1 MTRNT
6 RRFVVASLLVLAL
19 GVGTGLVAYLGFPT
33 SAFTGPG
40 GPDELRYLPSNAN
53 LVAFADVH
61 HVMTSE
67 LRQRLRTTMPF
78 TDGGARRFQDETG
91 INIETDIDRVVFG
104 IAPSSDGSASDHDAA
119 LAIVRG
125 RFDAVRI
132 EASLREKGARVDQ
145 YKGRSIYGA
154 PDRDA
159 GADATPR
166 GMGSELAIAFIEPGV
181 IAAGSPSLVR
191 AAIDRKDGGSSVRGN
206 EALMKRVRDLEPA
219 NVWAVGRF
227 DALTART
234 SLQNGAVGSL
244 PAITWF
250 AASGQVDSGVRAAV
264 TAEGRDEE
272 AANALRDLVRGFFA
286 LGKLQTG
293 NQPALQSL
301 LQSLQLGGTGQ
312 TVTLSIDLSAQMLDT
327 LTGSL
332 TPLMPRPARPRHG
345 A

>member
-1 MTRNT
+1 MTRYT
-6 RRFVVASLLVLAL
+6 RRFAVASLLVLGL

-104 IAPSSDGSASDHDAA
+104 SAPTLDGSLSAQDSA
-119 LAIVRG
+119 LAVVRG

-132 EASLREKGARVDQ
+132 EASLREKGARVEQ
-145 YKGRSIYGA
+145 YKGRSIFGA
-154 PDRDA
+154 PERA
-159 GADATPR
+159 AADATPSGR
-166 GMGSELAIAFIEPGV
+166 GSELAIAFIEPGL

-191 AAIDRKDGGSSVRGN
+191 AALDRKDGGSSVRGN
-206 EALMKRVRDLEPA
+206 EALMTRVRELEPA

-227 DALTART
+227 DALTARAN
-234 SLQNGAVGSL
+234 LQNEAVGSL

-250 AASGQVDSGVRAAV
+250 AASGQVDSGVRASV

-272 AANALRDLVRGFFA
+272 AATALRDLVRGFFA
-286 LGKLQTG
+286 LGKLQAG
-293 NQPALQSL
+293 NQTSLQSL

-312 TVTLSIDLSAQMLDT
+312 TVTLSIDLSPQMLDA
-327 LTGSL
+327 LSGSL
-332 TPLMPRPARPRHG
+332 AQVPRPARPRRG